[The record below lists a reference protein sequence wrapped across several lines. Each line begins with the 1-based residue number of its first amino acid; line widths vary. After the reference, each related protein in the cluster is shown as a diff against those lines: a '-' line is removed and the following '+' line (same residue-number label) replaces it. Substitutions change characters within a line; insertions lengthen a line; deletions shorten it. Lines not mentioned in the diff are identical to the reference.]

1 MPITKS
7 AQKQLRTSR
16 KRRLRNRAAK
26 SSLKT
31 AVKKVRAGLEER
43 DREAAEKAFAEAVP
57 LMDKAAG
64 KGIIHKNA
72 AARYKSRLSRQVH
85 SLSRS
90 S

>member
-7 AQKQLRTSR
+7 AQKQLRISR

-26 SSLKT
+26 SNLKT
-31 AVKKVRAGLEER
+31 AMKKVRAGLEGR
-43 DREAAEKAFAEAVP
+43 DREAAEKALAEAAP

-85 SLSRS
+85 ALSRS

>member
-7 AQKQLRTSR
+7 AQKQLRISR

-31 AVKKVRAGLEER
+31 AMKKVRAGLEGR
-43 DREAAEKAFAEAVP
+43 DREAAEKALAEAAP

-85 SLSRS
+85 ALSRS

>member
-1 MPITKS
+1 MPIIKS
-7 AQKQLRTSR
+7 AQKQLKKSR

-31 AVKKVRAGLEER
+31 AMKKVRAGLEGR
-43 DREAAEKAFAEAVP
+43 DREAAEKALAEAVP

-72 AARYKSRLSRQVH
+72 AARYKSRLARQVH
-85 SLSRS
+85 ALSRS